1 MVRDGARRLH
11 EEKSTSGVFMKFL
24 GALLTGLSQSRNR
37 IRADFTLPQLHAE
50 LAGEQESS
58 RKNPNGDDAS

>member
-1 MVRDGARRLH
+1 
-11 EEKSTSGVFMKFL
+11 MKFL